1 MIKLLIVDDHVILRE
16 GLTSL
21 LGTQP
26 DFEVVGEAGTA
37 SEAVTKACELK
48 PDIVLMDIGL
58 PDGSGVD
65 ATRAILAERPET
77 NIVMLTILD
86 SDNMLLEAIRSGA
99 KGYLLKNTTAVN
111 LIRSLRALGRGE
123 VALSR
128 QMTGRIVAGLASEDH
143 SSQERDAVLNQLTR
157 REVEILRKVSSGASN
172 QEIAE
177 QLFISVNTVK
187 NHVHDILAK
196 LELKNRREATLFA
209 IQHGLNKSFPE

>member
-26 DFEVVGEAGTA
+26 DFEVVGEVGTA

-65 ATRAILAERPET
+65 ATRAILAEQPDT
-77 NIVMLTILD
+77 KIVMLTILD
-86 SDNMLLEAIRSGA
+86 SDNTLLEAIRSGA
-99 KGYLLKNTTAVN
+99 KGYLLKSTTAIN
-111 LIRSLRALGRGE
+111 LIRSLRSLGRGE

-128 QMTGRIVAGLASEDH
+128 EMTGRILAGLANEDH
-143 SSQERDAVLNQLTR
+143 ASQEREAALSQLTS

-172 QEIAE
+172 KEIAE

-196 LELKNRREATLFA
+196 LEVKNRREASLFA
-209 IQHGLNKSFPE
+209 IHHGLNKPFPD